1 MCPWYFVCATAI
13 AGCYL
18 EFGFSLIAEGWCVG
32 FPVYSLRVF
41 LLCSCVLDLSVRIF
55 WDSLGGLS

>member
-1 MCPWYFVCATAI
+1 MCPWYFVCAAAI

-32 FPVYSLRVF
+32 FPVYSLLF
-41 LLCSCVLDLSVRIF
+41 LYA
-55 WDSLGGLS
+55 SLMTLT

>member
-1 MCPWYFVCATAI
+1 MCPWYFVCAAAI

-32 FPVYSLRVF
+32 FPVYSLRTFV
-41 LLCSCVLDLSVRIF
+41 LCSCVLYVSVRVF
-55 WDSLGGLS
+55 